1 MGMFKELTWVC
12 FKELTWVCFK
22 ELTWVCFKE
31 LTWVCLTYYVL
42 MLKKQS
48 MRHIFFIDAE
58 KTIYFHTLFQYF
70 TKTSLIYRMSVKS
83 VRCVI

>member
-1 MGMFKELTWVC
+1 MGM

-58 KTIYFHTLFQYF
+58 KTIYFHTLFSIFY
-70 TKTSLIYRMSVKS
+70 KNKS
-83 VRCVI
+83 HISYVCQIGQMCYISQ

>member
-1 MGMFKELTWVC
+1 MGM
-12 FKELTWVCFK
+12 FK

-48 MRHIFFIDAE
+48 MRYIFFIDAE
-58 KTIYFHTLFQYF
+58 KQYTFTLYFNILQKQVSYIVCLSNRSDVLY
-70 TKTSLIYRMSVKS
+70 KPMIDN
-83 VRCVI
+83 